1 MSRRQAI
8 IGVGQTQF
16 KRRHADKNTAE
27 LVRVA
32 VEEAL
37 RDAGIGLDGIG
48 LIVSGV
54 APDALSGLDHLDK
67 SSVARPGIP
76 YIRVNT
82 GGASGS
88 SAFLAAMS
96 FIAAGRCD
104 AALVVACER
113 MGHASTAQAV
123 FNSIFDPIY
132 EKDVSFSTIS
142 MVAMRAVM
150 MMQRDGY
157 TLDHWAGL
165 AARNAA
171 AAQLNDTLERP
182 RMFTATDVLGSP
194 VLAWPIH
201 ALESCPMTE
210 GVSAV
215 VLVADHLVGDRKAA
229 WVHGA
234 AGLSDSYAM
243 GDRIHR
249 EEGSLVDLV
258 TLRRSA
264 IKAYAM
270 AGVTRPSE
278 EIDAVEVHAPFASS
292 EPMHYYGLGLCD
304 PETGVA
310 FVDAQIEGTSRTWVN
325 PSGGPQAANPV
336 SAAALIRIAECA
348 LQVRGAA
355 GRRQKD
361 GVRTAVAS
369 GQGGATQFSTC
380 VVLRDRAQ

>member
-1 MSRRQAI
+1 MSVAQAI
-8 IGVGQTQF
+8 IGIGQTIY

-27 LVRVA
+27 LVRTA
-32 VEEAL
+32 VQEAL
-37 RDAGIGLDGIG
+37 EDAGIGMDAIG

-54 APDALSGLDHLDK
+54 APDALTGLDHLDK
-67 SSVARPGIP
+67 SSIPRPGTP
-76 YIRVNT
+76 YFRVNT

-88 SAFLAAMS
+88 SAFLAGMS

-104 AALVVACER
+104 AVLVVASER

-142 MVAMRAVM
+142 MVAMRATM

-157 TLDHWAGL
+157 TLEHWAGL

-171 AAQLNDTLERP
+171 AAQLNDTLDRP
-182 RMFTATDVLGSP
+182 RSLTVPDILQSQ

-210 GVSAV
+210 GVCAV
-215 VLVADHLVGDRKAA
+215 VLVAGHLVGDRKAA

-234 AGLSDSYAM
+234 AGFSDSYAM
-243 GDRIHR
+243 GDRFHR
-249 EEGSLVDLV
+249 KEGSLVDLV
-258 TLRRSA
+258 TLKKSA
-264 IKAYAM
+264 ARAYAT
-270 AGVTRPSE
+270 AGITDPARQ
-278 EIDAVEVHAPFASS
+278 IDATEVHAPFASS
-292 EPMHYYGLGLCD
+292 EPMHYYGLGLCE
-304 PETGVA
+304 PATGPA
-310 FVDAQIEGTSRTWVN
+310 FVDAQIEGRSRIWVN
-325 PSGGPQAANPV
+325 LSGGPQAANPV

-348 LQVRGAA
+348 LQVRGKA

-361 GVRTAVAS
+361 GIVTAVAT

-380 VVLRDRAQ
+380 VVLRGNAL

>member
-1 MSRRQAI
+1 M
-8 IGVGQTQF
+8 
-16 KRRHADKNTAE
+16 
-27 LVRVA
+27 RVA
-32 VEEAL
+32 VLEAL
-37 RDAGIGLDGIG
+37 DDAGLDLDAIGLV
-48 LIVSGV
+48 VSGV
-54 APDALSGLDHLDK
+54 APDALAGLDHLDK
-67 SSVARPGIP
+67 ASIARPGIP
-76 YIRVNT
+76 YFRVNT

-142 MVAMRAVM
+142 MVAMRATM
-150 MMQRDGY
+150 LMQRDGY

-182 RMFTATDVLGSP
+182 RSFTAAEVLRSP
-194 VLAWPIH
+194 ILAWPIH
-201 ALESCPMTE
+201 ALESCPMSE
-210 GVSAV
+210 GVCAV
-215 VLVADHLVGDRKAA
+215 VLVAGHLVGERRAA

-249 EEGSLVDLV
+249 KEGSLVDLV

-264 IKAYAM
+264 LRAYAM
-270 AGVTRPSE
+270 AGIGDPPR

-292 EPMHYYGLGLCD
+292 EPMHYDGLGLID
-304 PETGVA
+304 PAHGPA
-310 FVDAQIEGTSRTWVN
+310 FVDAQIDGSSRVAVN
-325 PSGGPQAANPV
+325 LSGGPQAANPV

-348 LQVRGAA
+348 LQVRGRA

-361 GVRTAVAS
+361 GIRTAVAT

-380 VVLRDRAQ
+380 VVLRDYAS